1 VKIALKE
8 TYGLC
13 IKVSN
18 IEEKNQQR
26 EIDIRIK
33 SIDRTLRDRKRE
45 TNSSIKK

>member
-1 VKIALKE
+1 MKIALKE

-13 IKVSN
+13 IEVSN

-33 SIDRTLRDRKRE
+33 SIYRTLRDRKRDRQ
-45 TNSSIKK
+45 TAA

>member
-33 SIDRTLRDRKRE
+33 SIYRTLRDRKRDRQ
-45 TNSSIKK
+45 TAA